1 MGALKFELR
10 SVVNSVYAIYFSMF
24 RVLGGL
30 WKLSVEREMTS
41 MLATD
46 VNYGVRF
53 IFELGTCN
61 PPDKGI
67 TCHGN

>member
-1 MGALKFELR
+1 
-10 SVVNSVYAIYFSMF
+10 
-24 RVLGGL
+24 
-30 WKLSVEREMTS
+30 MTS

-61 PPDKGI
+61 PDKGI
-67 TCHGN
+67 TGTRGPLKNIPASFQK